1 MEKIVLSFLL
11 LTALVGGVNAQTEK
25 GDWMVGGDLI
35 IKTPKD
41 NSQYAIQPSAG
52 YFFAHNLVAGA
63 IFNLDFEK
71 TGDQKTNTQS
81 IGPFARWYFSLKTP
95 DFKPFLHA
103 EWVIGNKVTTSPS
116 SPKISNTTGNF
127 LLGAGGAFFIN
138 SNVALEAV
146 TGFTHSKVQGQD
158 PENGFL
164 FRIGFQVHLLG
175 SEVERVTWVNP
186 GFSGLLPRTTSR

>member
-1 MEKIVLSFLL
+1 MKKIVLIFLMAAAMV
-11 LTALVGGVNAQTEK
+11 TGVQAQTEK

-41 NSQYAIQPSAG
+41 NSQYALQPSAG

-71 TGDQKTNTQS
+71 VSDQKTNIQS
-81 IGPFARWYFSLKTP
+81 VGPFARYYFSLKSP

-103 EWVIGNKVTTSPS
+103 EWVIGNKVTTVS
-116 SPKISNTTGNF
+116 SGLKSSNTTGAF

-138 SNVALEAV
+138 SNVALEGVA
-146 TGFTHSKVQGQD
+146 GFTHSKVQGQD

-175 SEVERVTWVNP
+175 SEVERVRRIRN
-186 GFSGLLPRTTSR
+186 